1 MSFVQNLILNRV
13 IAHQVY
19 PKGTDGNEVQP
30 FLSKS
35 LITLNTAF
43 KSIISS
49 RIVAAVGSDSHCVEM
64 EMVDTSPGN
73 TSVLGKN
80 LIHTDQDFITYSHVL
95 TRKLSSAQQVSRNIP
110 GGLVLFFSG
119 TVNSQNHKFWGV
131 LKAEKLDGLNAVQN
145 GDSIELELVDDLFL
159 TPQTKMYKIGMFVQE
174 SETDEDSGEIIVNER
189 IFIFDQNMTT
199 DETKA
204 PAIYFHRTFLGARF
218 SPTDKKLTRDFY
230 NIARD
235 FINSSTQ
242 IDPEDKPVFIDDLK
256 SYLRGTQ
263 PTFHVRDFAIEYF
276 EDLALV
282 ENFCS
287 AMSAK
292 GIPDT
297 SVAKDTTY
305 IKTKLKRRSLGF
317 TNSIKIIGNADTF
330 GDNVVVGEFVGGFTE
345 IKIRGEILKNE

>member
-1 MSFVQNLILNRV
+1 MSFVQNLNLIRV

-19 PKGTDGNEVQP
+19 PKGTDGNEVKP

-35 LITLNTAF
+35 LITLSPAF

-49 RIVAAVGSDSHCVEM
+49 RIVAAIGSDSHCVEM

-80 LIHTDQDFITYSHVL
+80 LIHSDENFISYSHVL
-95 TRKLSSAQQVSRNIP
+95 TKKLSSAQQVSRNIP
-110 GGLVLFFSG
+110 GGLVLFFTG
-119 TVNSQNHKFWGV
+119 TVNNQNYKFWGV
-131 LKAEKLDGLNAVQN
+131 LKAEKLDGLNAKQN

-159 TPQTKMYKIGMFVQE
+159 TPQTKMYKIGLFVEE
-174 SETDEDSGEIIVNER
+174 SYLDEDSGQQIEYER

-199 DETKA
+199 DESKA

-218 SPTDKKLTRDFY
+218 APTNKKLTRDFY
-230 NIARD
+230 SSARE
-235 FINSSTQ
+235 FINSSNQ

-263 PTFHVRDFAIEYF
+263 PTFHVRDFAEQYF
-276 EDLALV
+276 EDLELV

-287 AMSAK
+287 AMSSK
-292 GIPDT
+292 GIPDI
-297 SVAKDTTY
+297 SVAKDISY

-317 TNSIKIIGNADTF
+317 SNSIKIIGNADTF
-330 GDNVVVGEFVGGFTE
+330 GDNVVVGEFVEGFTE
-345 IKIRGEILKNE
+345 IKIRGELLKNE